1 MRRRAFA
8 PSFPPIPAPR
18 VVTPAS
24 PPSLPA
30 SLTGGPSL
38 PTHPSLRAETLRANG
53 TSKRALADA
62 MSSARA
68 GRLSDPRLPPP
79 APPARHARAHPK
91 RHGVHAPRVGV
102 GSAAPPAPPA
112 TRRGIKP
119 AATILRER
127 ESEPEE
133 RYDGTQ
139 TRRGRD
145 NDAEKARL
153 AATMARGSRRA
164 SSSGTST
171 RGAASAA
178 SSGPPFSAGSID
190 GGIDRPVDGDSSGVE
205 ATAADRRL
213 DRIARIRAM
222 GPSEMSDAIHAEID
236 ERFEFLRDA
245 DAAGEGAAHRGRVLA
260 EIRERVAQLETLD
273 AMIIGGERE
282 EAAEVAVEAA
292 KAARSRSVGAGPGVG
307 GLMTLVGAADVSDG
321 GDGARALGGD
331 AFGTLSGS
339 TARSSLGHA
348 SALHPGGRFGAS
360 SSSGFLAGASRGT
373 TRGAYKEALA
383 RRQSGSGSG
392 GFSERRVL

>member
-24 PPSLPA
+24 PPPSLPA

-38 PTHPSLRAETLRANG
+38 PTRPSLRAETLRANG

-79 APPARHARAHPK
+79 APSARHARAHPK

-127 ESEPEE
+127 EREPEE

-153 AATMARGSRRA
+153 AATMERGSRRA
-164 SSSGTST
+164 SSSGTTT

-190 GGIDRPVDGDSSGVE
+190 GGIDRPVDGGSSGVE

-282 EAAEVAVEAA
+282 EAAEAAVEAA
-292 KAARSRSVGAGPGVG
+292 KAARSRSVGSGAGVG
-307 GLMTLVGAADVSDG
+307 GLTLVGAADVSDG

-348 SALHPGGRFGAS
+348 SALPPGGRFGAS

-373 TRGAYKEALA
+373 TRGAYEEALA
-383 RRQSGSGSG
+383 RRRFGSG

>member
-24 PPSLPA
+24 PPLPPRLA
-30 SLTGGPSL
+30 HRRPFSPDPSL
-38 PTHPSLRAETLRANG
+38 PPRRDAPRERDVETRARGRDVERARGPTLGPAPPSSR
-53 TSKRALADA
+53 
-62 MSSARA
+62 
-68 GRLSDPRLPPP
+68 
-79 APPARHARAHPK
+79 PPARHARAHPK

-102 GSAAPPAPPA
+102 GSAAPPASPA
-112 TRRGIKP
+112 TRRGIKS

-127 ESEPEE
+127 EREPEE

-153 AATMARGSRRA
+153 AATMAKGSRRA
-164 SSSGTST
+164 SSSGTTT

-190 GGIDRPVDGDSSGVE
+190 GGIDRPVDGGGSSGVE

-245 DAAGEGAAHRGRVLA
+245 DAAGEGAAHGGRVLA
-260 EIRERVAQLETLD
+260 ETAS
-273 AMIIGGERE
+273 A
-282 EAAEVAVEAA
+282 
-292 KAARSRSVGAGPGVG
+292 SRS
-307 GLMTLVGAADVSDG
+307 SK
-321 GDGARALGGD
+321 R
-331 AFGTLSGS
+331 S
-339 TARSSLGHA
+339 TR
-348 SALHPGGRFGAS
+348 
-360 SSSGFLAGASRGT
+360 
-373 TRGAYKEALA
+373 
-383 RRQSGSGSG
+383 
-392 GFSERRVL
+392 